1 MSLSI
6 MSSRFIHIVACQNF
20 LPFMAQ
26 KHSIIWIYYILFIS
40 SSISGQVG
48 CFHLLAIVKN
58 GAMNMIIQIS
68 LQVPAFCYFGYT
80 PIGWMDHMLNQ
91 STSSFWRNNHSRCTF
106 NMHKDSSAEC
116 NQEENEGPEKWT
128 SSKAQR
134 CWGSQHSNNILLG
147 S

>member
-48 CFHLLAIVKN
+48 GFHLLAIVKN

-80 PIGWMDHMLNQ
+80 LGREIPGYGINNSIFNPFGFFGTGDNIFQ
-91 STSSFWRNNHSRCTF
+91 SPAPLYSLPENGRLSQCSFNFIKPSY
-106 NMHKDSSAEC
+106 
-116 NQEENEGPEKWT
+116 
-128 SSKAQR
+128 
-134 CWGSQHSNNILLG
+134 
-147 S
+147 